1 MQKEQEPEVV
11 AELSALDLDAI
22 ALQSRKNAGWI
33 GVDLDGT
40 LAYYD
45 PEFYGIGEPVELMK
59 ARVLEWVKN
68 GLRVKIFTARAFDP
82 EQIPDVQEWLK
93 INGFPDLEVTNIKD
107 FGMMKLFDDRAVEV
121 EMNTGK
127 VFAMRS
133 LTDDQL
139 IDVYNSKVGSG
150 DTPRDGT
157 LAAIRACIGASMAY
171 V

>member
-1 MQKEQEPEVV
+1 MQESGINEVEV
-11 AELSALDLDAI
+11 AVAAVDLNAI
-22 ALQSRKNAGWI
+22 ALQARKNKGWI

-59 ARVLEWVKN
+59 TRVLEWIKN

-107 FGMMKLFDDRAVEV
+107 FGMMRLFDDRAVEV
-121 EMNTGK
+121 QVNTGK
-127 VFAMRS
+127 IFSPRS
-133 LTDDQL
+133 LRDDQL
-139 IDVYNSKVGSG
+139 LEIFQQRVDSKSG
-150 DTPRDGT
+150 EAEIC
-157 LAAIRACIGASMAY
+157 AAIRACIGATAAY

>member
-1 MQKEQEPEVV
+1 MQKEQEVV
-11 AELSALDLDAI
+11 ELSVPDLDTI
-22 ALQSRKNAGWI
+22 TLQSRKNTGWI

-82 EQIPDVQEWLK
+82 SQIPDVQKWLK

-121 EMNTGK
+121 KMNTGK
-127 VFAMRS
+127 ILAMRS
-133 LTDDQL
+133 VNDDQL
-139 IDVYNSKVGSG
+139 IEIYNSKVASG
-150 DTPRDGT
+150 DTPRDGI

>member
-1 MQKEQEPEVV
+1 MQKEQEPEVAV
-11 AELSALDLDAI
+11 ELSTPDLNTI
-22 ALQSRKNAGWI
+22 AQQSRKNAGWI

-93 INGFPDLEVTNIKD
+93 INDFPDLEVTNIKD

-121 EMNTGK
+121 KMNTGK

-133 LTDDQL
+133 LTDEQL
-139 IDVYNSKVGSG
+139 LEVYDSKISSENTDAEIV
-150 DTPRDGT
+150 
-157 LAAIRACIGASMAY
+157 AAIRACIGASMAY